1 MIVDSSA
8 VLAILFDEPDARR
21 HAAAIMAASHCR
33 MSVANVLE
41 AAIAVERRG
50 GDTGA
55 YELDNLLES
64 AEIELVPV
72 TVEHLVVARR
82 AWRRFGK
89 GNHPA
94 ALNFGDC
101 FAYAL
106 ARTTGETLLFKGEDF
121 ARTDIEVAG
130 PDSVRCNEENS
141 RGK

>member
-8 VLAILFDEPDARR
+8 LLAILFSEPDARR
-21 HAAAIMAASHCR
+21 HAGAIMAASPCR

-41 AAIAVERRG
+41 ASIVVERRG
-50 GDTGA
+50 GDTA
-55 YELDNLLES
+55 AHELDTLLES
-64 AEIELVPV
+64 AGIELVPV
-72 TVEHLVVARR
+72 TVEHLEAARR

-106 ARTTGETLLFKGEDF
+106 AKATGEPLLFKGEDF
-121 ARTDIEVAG
+121 AQTDIEVA
-130 PDSVRCNEENS
+130 
-141 RGK
+141 

>member
-1 MIVDSSA
+1 MIVDCSA
-8 VLAILFDEPDARR
+8 VLAILFGEPDARR
-21 HAAAIMAASHCR
+21 HAGAIMAASPCR

-41 AAIAVERRG
+41 ASIVVERRG
-50 GDTGA
+50 GDTA
-55 YELDNLLES
+55 AHELDTLLQS

-72 TVEHLVVARR
+72 TVAHLEAARH

-106 ARTTGETLLFKGEDF
+106 ARATGEPLLFKGGDF
-121 ARTDIEVAG
+121 AQTDIEAA
-130 PDSVRCNEENS
+130 
-141 RGK
+141 

>member
-8 VLAILFDEPDARR
+8 VLAVLNREPDAGRYET
-21 HAAAIMAASHCR
+21 AIVRAQNCS

-41 AAIAVERRG
+41 TSIVVESRG
-50 GDTGA
+50 GTAAGYALDALLDGA
-55 YELDNLLES
+55 GI
-64 AEIELVPV
+64 ALVPV
-72 TVEHLVVARR
+72 TAEHVEAARH

-106 ARTTGETLLFKGEDF
+106 AKTMGEPLLFKGKDF
-121 ARTDIEVAG
+121 THTDIEPA
-130 PDSVRCNEENS
+130 
-141 RGK
+141 

>member
-8 VLAILFDEPDARR
+8 VLAILFSEPDARR
-21 HAAAIMAASHCR
+21 HAGAIMAASPCR

-41 AAIAVERRG
+41 ASIVVERRG
-50 GDTGA
+50 GDTAA
-55 YELDNLLES
+55 YELDTLLES

-72 TVEHLVVARR
+72 TVAHLEAARR

-106 ARTTGETLLFKGEDF
+106 AKVTGEPLLFKGEDF
-121 ARTDIEVAG
+121 AQTDIKGA
-130 PDSVRCNEENS
+130 
-141 RGK
+141 